1 MCKVPFTLLASL
13 LWLIIKNSHGFCPI
27 AFPRTSLQNSF
38 TDKPD
43 GINRRCFHLQMATLP
58 DIESMRAAELRKE
71 LQSYG
76 ISTKSFL
83 EKTELVDAVIKARK
97 DGKTPVAE
105 PSKSSDDE
113 KSSTGATREEKIASE
128 LKNCSSMK
136 VGELKK
142 ELESLG
148 ISTKSFFEKSEFVRA
163 LAEARVDGVKAK
175 GSSKRKSKSREEKYD
190 PSYRDVIMQ
199 KLNLDPRDPRWG
211 GATIIDIKLKE

>member
-1 MCKVPFTLLASL
+1 MYKLPFTLLASL
-13 LWLIIKNSHGFCPI
+13 VWFLIKKSLGFCPI
-27 AFPRTSLQNSF
+27 TFSRTSFQNSIVGN
-38 TDKPD
+38 PD
-43 GINRRCFHLQMATLP
+43 GINRRSYHLQMATLP
-58 DIESMRAAELRKE
+58 DVESMRAAELRKE

-113 KSSTGATREEKIASE
+113 KSSTEASREDRIASE
-128 LKNCSSMK
+128 LKKCSAMK

-175 GSSKRKSKSREEKYD
+175 GTSKSREEKYD
-190 PSYRDVIMQ
+190 PSYRDVVMQ

-211 GATIIDIKLKE
+211 GSTIIDIKLKQ